1 MKESLDTPL
10 VLGGGGGEGEGTRRE
25 VRERSEEVVDR
36 GGSSWRGALWRG
48 EGEGKRQG
56 EGRWEDGGQGG
67 RAGGYGGV
75 WGSDWERSG
84 EVGVTEGGLVGEGQC
99 DKETE
104 RKRER
109 AMARPR
115 DRVG

>member
-1 MKESLDTPL
+1 
-10 VLGGGGGEGEGTRRE
+10 LG
-25 VRERSEEVVDR
+25 
-36 GGSSWRGALWRG
+36 
-48 EGEGKRQG
+48 
-56 EGRWEDGGQGG
+56 
-67 RAGGYGGV
+67 
-75 WGSDWERSG
+75 ERSG